1 MIYFCDDHLNEL
13 IFQGMLFANGDC
25 LSQPCDIVRLWL
37 HETQRVY
44 GDKLTEEKDIDTF
57 AKMQLDIFKK
67 NFEDMDE
74 SVVFDKPNI
83 YCHFSLGIGE
93 PKYMPVKNWDKL
105 NKLLTEAMSS
115 YNDLIAAMNLV
126 LFEDAMM
133 HVCR

>member
-1 MIYFCDDHLNEL
+1 
-13 IFQGMLFANGDC
+13 MLFANGDC

-44 GDKLTEEKDIDTF
+44 GDKLTEEKDIDSF
-57 AKMQLDIFKK
+57 AKMQLDVFKK

-74 SVVFDKPNI
+74 SAVFDKPNI
-83 YCHFSLGIGE
+83 YCHFALGIGE
-93 PKYMPVKNWDKL
+93 PKYMPVKDWSKL